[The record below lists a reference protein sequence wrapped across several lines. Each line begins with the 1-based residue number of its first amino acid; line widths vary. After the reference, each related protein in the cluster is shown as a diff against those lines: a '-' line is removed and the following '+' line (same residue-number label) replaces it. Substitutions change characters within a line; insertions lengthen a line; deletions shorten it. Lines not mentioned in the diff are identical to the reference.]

1 MGMNLKREGAA
12 IRALLE
18 QADGME
24 LSAEVA
30 LEKAQMDAD
39 EMRWEAARRC
49 AEAFEASGLSQ
60 RKFADQVGLDGR
72 RVSQMVRVW
81 PEWSREPTR
90 PRYYDAV
97 EMQNDR
103 RISERAERNGRTITS
118 QAWAERKAI
127 TAMKEPVTAEAV
139 MRNPIAREAAR
150 HAIVAAE
157 AEEAKQKLMADAR
170 PVDLPLPVGGFNWL
184 DADATLSHSR
194 KLVNSVARM
203 VREHAPL
210 SDRDREMVADGIQ
223 ELRIA
228 LEILETVLHT
238 GDLDEALA
246 RLLEEA

>member
-1 MGMNLKREGAA
+1 MPMNLKKEGAA
-12 IRALLE
+12 IRALLD

-49 AEAFEASGLSQ
+49 TEAFESSGMKQ
-60 RKFADQVGLDGR
+60 TPFAKAVGLDGR
-72 RVSQMVRVW
+72 RVSQMRRVW
-81 PEWSREPTR
+81 QEWLGEPGR

-103 RISERAERNGRTITS
+103 HIVERAQKVGRSITS
-118 QAWAERKAI
+118 QAWAERKGI
-127 TAMKEPVTAEAV
+127 TAMKEPVTAQAV
-139 MRNPIAREAAR
+139 MRNPIARQTAR

-157 AEEAKQKLMADAR
+157 AEEARERLMANAQ
-170 PVDLPLPVGGFNWL
+170 PVDLPVSVNGFNWL
-184 DADATLSHSR
+184 DADATLSHAR
-194 KLVNSVARM
+194 KLINSVARM

-210 SDRDREMVADGIQ
+210 SERDREMVADGIQ
-223 ELRIA
+223 EARIS
-228 LEILETVLHT
+228 LEILETVVNA